1 MREST
6 GLAWACERTR
16 CARAVLSLA
25 RHTLLDALRERVFRG
40 LAFALLALLALSRL
54 IDPLALGEGR
64 RITID
69 AGLTLATLFGFL
81 LLLTLGTRVVQKEI
95 ERKTILL
102 LLARPLRRGELILGK
117 YFGTVAVVGAG
128 VVGMVGVLALVLL
141 VSGYAFDGSLAVA
154 GYYAFLELAILA
166 ALSMLLTVFTSSAL
180 AAFFLIG
187 LFVAGHA
194 APSILEMARLS
205 SNGVAA
211 RALET
216 LFYAVP
222 RLDLYRYALE
232 AVHGIHPP
240 AGQVLWAT
248 AYAVLYSAAA
258 LTAGTLAFR
267 RREFS

>member
-1 MREST
+1 
-6 GLAWACERTR
+6 
-16 CARAVLSLA
+16 
-25 RHTLLDALRERVFRG
+25 
-40 LAFALLALLALSRL
+40 
-54 IDPLALGEGR
+54 
-64 RITID
+64 
-69 AGLTLATLFGFL
+69 
-81 LLLTLGTRVVQKEI
+81 VQKEI